1 LASQSCAGMLDRQL
15 SAEIRL
21 GIRGQLPE
29 AKTINMK
36 VAGLFAGIGGLESG
50 LAAAGHEASMLCE
63 IWEPAR
69 AVLSARY
76 PGVRNANDI
85 AALKALPSDI
95 DLIAA
100 GFPCQDLSQAGL
112 TAGIGGKRSSLVG
125 HVFRLLD
132 QRRVPWVVL
141 ENVSFML
148 HLGKGNGLRTLIE
161 AFEERGYRWAYRVV
175 NSLAFLPQRRERV
188 LFVAT
193 SADADPAGVLF
204 ADAVDPPVRE
214 TRLATHAHGFYW
226 TEGIR
231 GLGWAPDAVP
241 TLKNG
246 STVGIA
252 SPPAMLMPDGTIV
265 TPDIRDAERLQGFEA
280 DWTVPAEAVGRSSLR
295 WSLVGN
301 AVTVPVAAWLGSRL
315 SNPGCWDFARKR
327 NLPDDGRWPR
337 AAYFDGDR
345 RWGIDIGAFPVWR
358 ERPSLVAFLRYPGKP
373 LSARATR
380 GFLSRTERSTLR
392 FVPGFQ
398 DHLRAHLA
406 RMEQSGVSIRNGA
419 EGHMVLAAE

>member
-1 LASQSCAGMLDRQL
+1 
-15 SAEIRL
+15 
-21 GIRGQLPE
+21 
-29 AKTINMK
+29 MK
-36 VAGLFAGIGGLESG
+36 VAGLFAGIGGFESG
-50 LAAAGHEASMLCE
+50 LAAAGHEALMFCE

-69 AVLSARY
+69 AVLAARF
-76 PGVRNANDI
+76 PEVPCKPDVTELRS
-85 AALKALPSDI
+85 LPSDI
-95 DLIAA
+95 ELLVA

-112 TAGIGGKRSSLVG
+112 TAGIGGSRSGLVE

-132 QRRVPWVVL
+132 RHPVPWVVL

-148 HLGKGNGLRTLIE
+148 HLGKGRALHTLVC

-175 NSLAFLPQRRERV
+175 NSLGFLPQRRERV

-193 SADADPAGVLF
+193 TRDIDPADVVLV
-204 ADAVDPPVRE
+204 DEVDPPDNK
-214 TRLATHAHGFYW
+214 TSLSSHAHGFYW

-252 SPPAMLMPDGTIV
+252 SPPAVLLPDGRVI
-265 TPDIRDAERLQGFEA
+265 TPDIRDAERLQGFNP
-280 DWTVPAEAVGRSSLR
+280 DWTEPAEEVGRPSLR

-301 AVTVPVAAWLGSRL
+301 AITVPVAEWLGSRL
-315 SNPGCWDFARKR
+315 TRPDRYDHNRDHALADRESWPKAAR
-327 NLPDDGRWPR
+327 
-337 AAYFDGDR
+337 FDGTR
-345 RWGIDIGAFPVWR
+345 RSRVEIGTFPVWKK
-358 ERPSLVAFLRYPGKP
+358 RPRLTEFLRYTGRP

-380 GFLSRTERSTLR
+380 GFLGRTERSTLR

-398 DHLRAHLA
+398 DRLRAHLSF
-406 RMEQSGVSIRNGA
+406 MEKNDLHTTAYSDQLVAI
-419 EGHMVLAAE
+419 AAE

>member
-1 LASQSCAGMLDRQL
+1 
-15 SAEIRL
+15 
-21 GIRGQLPE
+21 
-29 AKTINMK
+29 MK

-50 LAAAGHEASMLCE
+50 LAAAGHETELLCE

-76 PGVRNANDI
+76 PHLRPKKDVTR
-85 AALKALPSDI
+85 LKSLPGNTE
-95 DLIAA
+95 LVVA

-112 TAGIGGKRSSLVG
+112 TAGIAGERSGLVG

-132 QRRVPWVVL
+132 RRPVPWVVL

-148 HLGKGNGLRTLIE
+148 HLDRGNGLRTLIE
-161 AFEERGYRWAYRVV
+161 AFEERGYRWAYRIV
-175 NSLAFLPQRRERV
+175 NSLAFVPQRRERV

-193 SADADPAGVLF
+193 TTDVDPADVLF
-204 ADAVDPPVRE
+204 ADDVAPPERS
-214 TRLATHAHGFYW
+214 TSLATHAHGFYW

-231 GLGWAPDAVP
+231 GLGWAPDAIP

-252 SPPAMLMPDGTIV
+252 SPPAILLPNGLVV
-265 TPDIRDAERLQGFEA
+265 TPDIRDAERLQGFPA
-280 DWTVPAEAVGRSSLR
+280 DWTKPAETVGRPSLR

-301 AVTVPVAAWLGSRL
+301 AVTVPVAQWLGSRL
-315 SNPGCWDFARKR
+315 SAPGVYEPGRDRPLA
-327 NLPDDGRWPR
+327 DGRWPK
-337 AAYFDGDR
+337 AARFDGDR
-345 RWGIDIGAFPVWR
+345 RRRVEIGTFPVWR
-358 ERPSLVAFLRYPGKP
+358 ERPPLTEFLRHAGKP

-392 FVPGFQ
+392 FVPGFLERLR
-398 DHLRAHLA
+398 DHLR
-406 RMEQSGVSIRNGA
+406 RMEGEGA
-419 EGHMVLAAE
+419 STRPDLEFTAVAAE